1 MSSTCT
7 LISHKSKVLKDLGY
21 NLEITHHTQLD
32 EIIQRGRYHKRYS
45 KQLEGMLRR
54 RFRELLHLR
63 PHHYMND
70 RDVLAFCSNIS
81 KLLPHISPVIVALN
95 TMVERAR
102 KQRDMLVHFL
112 LGQWIPARVPEISV
126 TMKSLFHPGHEM
138 TVIFVKDQPKKKLL
152 GQKRLNATA
161 DDGEKSVLNGMEHVH
176 DANSNSGDGDDA
188 QEGAKRTAIN
198 IGKQEPWYKVLSRIP
213 H

>member
-45 KQLEGMLRR
+45 KQLE
-54 RFRELLHLR
+54 
-63 PHHYMND
+63 
-70 RDVLAFCSNIS
+70 
-81 KLLPHISPVIVALN
+81 VIVALN

-198 IGKQEPWYKVLSRIP
+198 IGKQEPWYKRDYTVLIFLPSSGIP
-213 H
+213 VLPDFRSEELGSPKIFG